1 MNKFETVLY
10 NNGLNGWR
18 LLFPPESHS
27 YFDVYN
33 CKMMINLLFG
43 VGRNYVIV
51 QKGGVYCLPLAI
63 SCWSHYSIV
72 DCAVSYVN
80 TTTTH
85 RRSLLYDPSGPKLLK
100 TQHQPFQSPMR
111 RTTRNVMP
119 IGYCLQM
126 CLSTWLN

>member
-1 MNKFETVLY
+1 MTITFI
-10 NNGLNGWR
+10 
-18 LLFPPESHS
+18 PESHL

-51 QKGGVYCLPLAI
+51 QKGGVHCLPLAI

-85 RRSLLYDPSGPKLLK
+85 RRCFFTTHPGLNCWKLNINRFS
-100 TQHQPFQSPMR
+100 HQWEANEKFNAYRIMSS
-111 RTTRNVMP
+111 NVSSHMAKLN
-119 IGYCLQM
+119 CFK
-126 CLSTWLN
+126 LSIILICAIT